1 MKKKISIIYMN
12 EGDYLDMVNQL
23 KVKYDEVES
32 KMDSILRM
40 EKIIKKDIIV
50 AYGVARL
57 LDHLMDTSVVPYDN
71 EIIVLIE
78 MLRGVLS
85 DSIDKHI
92 LS

>member
-1 MKKKISIIYMN
+1 MN
-12 EGDYLDMVNQL
+12 EGQYLELVNQL
-23 KVKYDEVES
+23 QLKYNEVEA

-78 MLRGVLS
+78 MLRGILS

>member
-1 MKKKISIIYMN
+1 MN

-78 MLRGVLS
+78 MLRGILS

>member
-1 MKKKISIIYMN
+1 MN

-40 EKIIKKDIIV
+40 EKIIKKDLIV

-78 MLRGVLS
+78 MLRGILS

-92 LS
+92 LN

>member
-1 MKKKISIIYMN
+1 MN

-23 KVKYDEVES
+23 KVKYDEVEY
-32 KMDSILRM
+32 KMESILRM

-78 MLRGVLS
+78 MLRGILS

>member
-1 MKKKISIIYMN
+1 MN

-23 KVKYDEVES
+23 KEKYDEVES
-32 KMDSILRM
+32 KMATILRM

-57 LDHLMDTSVVPYDN
+57 LDHLLDTSVVPYDN

-78 MLRGVLS
+78 MLRGILS
-85 DSIDKHI
+85 DCIDKHI
-92 LS
+92 LN

>member
-1 MKKKISIIYMN
+1 MN
-12 EGDYLDMVNQL
+12 EGEYLDMVNQL
-23 KVKYDEVES
+23 KLKYDEVEY

-78 MLRGVLS
+78 MLRGILS

>member
-1 MKKKISIIYMN
+1 MN

-23 KVKYDEVES
+23 KEKYDEVES
-32 KMDSILRM
+32 KMETILNM
-40 EKIIKKDIIV
+40 EKIIKKDLIV

-57 LDHLMDTSVVPYDN
+57 LDHLMDSSVIPYDN

-78 MLRGVLS
+78 MLRGILS

>member
-1 MKKKISIIYMN
+1 ML
-12 EGDYLDMVNQL
+12 EGEYLDLVAQL
-23 KVKYDEVES
+23 QVKYNDIES

-40 EKIIKKDIIV
+40 EKIIKKDLIV

-57 LDHLMDTSVVPYDN
+57 LDHLIDTNPVGYDN
-71 EIIVLIE
+71 EIVVLVE

-85 DSIDKHI
+85 DSVDKHI

>member
-1 MKKKISIIYMN
+1 MN

-40 EKIIKKDIIV
+40 EKIIKKDLIV

>member
-1 MKKKISIIYMN
+1 M
-12 EGDYLDMVNQL
+12 EQDYLDMVAQL
-23 KVKYDEVES
+23 KEKYDEVES

-50 AYGVARL
+50 AYGIARL
-57 LDHLMDTSVVPYDN
+57 LDHLMDSSVVPYDN

-85 DSIDKHI
+85 DSVDKHI
-92 LS
+92 LT

>member
-1 MKKKISIIYMN
+1 M
-12 EGDYLDMVNQL
+12 EQDYLDMVAQL
-23 KVKYDEVES
+23 KEKYDEVES

-57 LDHLMDTSVVPYDN
+57 LDHLMDSSPIPYDN

-85 DSIDKHI
+85 DSVDKHI
-92 LS
+92 LT

>member
-1 MKKKISIIYMN
+1 MN

-23 KVKYDEVES
+23 KVKYDEVEY

-78 MLRGVLS
+78 MLRGILS

>member
-78 MLRGVLS
+78 MLRGILS

>member
-1 MKKKISIIYMN
+1 MN
-12 EGDYLDMVNQL
+12 EGQYLELVNQL
-23 KVKYDEVES
+23 QLKYNEVEA

-40 EKIIKKDIIV
+40 EKIIKKDLIV

-71 EIIVLIE
+71 EIIVLVE
-78 MLRGVLS
+78 MLRGILS

-92 LS
+92 LT

>member
-1 MKKKISIIYMN
+1 MN

-40 EKIIKKDIIV
+40 EKIIKKDLIV

-78 MLRGVLS
+78 MLRGILS
-85 DSIDKHI
+85 DCVDRHI

>member
-1 MKKKISIIYMN
+1 MN

-23 KVKYDEVES
+23 KEKYDEVES
-32 KMDSILRM
+32 KMETILNM
-40 EKIIKKDIIV
+40 EKIIKKDLIV

-57 LDHLMDTSVVPYDN
+57 LDHLMDSSIIPYDN

-78 MLRGVLS
+78 MLRGILS

-92 LS
+92 LN